1 MTPTELKS
9 LLHDYLAVLRF
20 PGGAEGII
28 FLLEDHVKQLSYLEV
43 YHRGAVSLRDL
54 SRLSR
59 SVSPPGRSTGGEQD
73 TAGDD
78 SVLSGLGE

>member
-1 MTPTELKS
+1 MTATELKS

-28 FLLEDHVKQLSYLEV
+28 FILEDHVKQLSHLEV

-59 SVSPPGRSTGGEQD
+59 SASPPGRSEDEPDTTGDGPVLPGFGE
-73 TAGDD
+73 
-78 SVLSGLGE
+78 